1 MKTSVLLLCLGNI
14 CILPLAEGILKKKL
28 LKDRYRVDSAGTT
41 GYHIGHLPDQRG
53 IDVAV
58 NNGIDIRHQ
67 KARKFYPDD
76 FDLFD
81 KIFVMDLSNLA
92 KVRKMALTSDHKN
105 KVAMLPEN
113 DEVTYLNYG
122 NEHGFKKVFE
132 LIDKVCDQLSD
143 ELKKPQP

>member
-92 KVRKMALTSDHKN
+92 KVRKMALSAIFCRGGGRRDDCPCVCPCECLH
-105 KVAMLPEN
+105 P
-113 DEVTYLNYG
+113 G
-122 NEHGFKKVFE
+122 SPKKW
-132 LIDKVCDQLSD
+132 
-143 ELKKPQP
+143 P

>member
-1 MKTSVLLLCLGNI
+1 MKTSILLLCLGNI

-28 LKDRYRVDSAGTT
+28 LKDRYRVDSAGTN

-53 IDVAV
+53 IEVAV

-113 DEVTYLNYG
+113 DEVTDLNYG
-122 NEHGFKKVFE
+122 NENAFKKVFE

>member
-1 MKTSVLLLCLGNI
+1 MKTSILLLCLGNI
-14 CILPLAEGILKKKL
+14 CIPPLAEGILKKKL
-28 LKDRYRVDSAGTT
+28 LKDRYRLDSAGTT
-41 GYHIGHLPDQRG
+41 GYHISHLPDQRG
-53 IDVAV
+53 
-58 NNGIDIRHQ
+58 NDIRHQ

-81 KIFVMDLSNLA
+81 KIFVMDLTSLA
-92 KVRKMALTSDHKN
+92 KVRKMALTLNHKN